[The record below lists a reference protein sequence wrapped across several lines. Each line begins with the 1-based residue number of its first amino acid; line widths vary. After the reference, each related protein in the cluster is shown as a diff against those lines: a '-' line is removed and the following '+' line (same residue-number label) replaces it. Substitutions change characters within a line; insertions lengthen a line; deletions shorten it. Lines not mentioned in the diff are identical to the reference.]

1 MCLKEINSYNANT
14 GDVCPRGYYEYEG
27 NCYEEVPSQE
37 SGVLSCVEDFSL
49 KDGNCVRNVY
59 EDAEAEY
66 SCSKGELVKKG
77 DLFMIGI
84 SDAEKMVCVD
94 KSNAKPPTLRCLT
107 HNHTM
112 IDGKCANGP
121 KPTINGGCEPGDYLV
136 NGGCYDIDNE
146 DQWVCPSGN
155 IYEKSKGTYVDLCP
169 DTFTFIDPI
178 LKGYTCSDDFKLVD
192 NKCVKEE
199 YREVTRE
206 RACPS
211 GYNLVN
217 NDRCIN
223 TNKVVSKQNGYYCN
237 DNARLV
243 GDKCVIYEE
252 IEAKHN

>member
-1 MCLKEINSYNANT
+1 M
-14 GDVCPRGYYEYEG
+14 
-27 NCYEEVPSQE
+27 
-37 SGVLSCVEDFSL
+37 
-49 KDGNCVRNVY
+49 
-59 EDAEAEY
+59 
-66 SCSKGELVKKG
+66 
-77 DLFMIGI
+77 
-84 SDAEKMVCVD
+84 
-94 KSNAKPPTLRCLT
+94 
-107 HNHTM
+107 
-112 IDGKCANGP
+112 
-121 KPTINGGCEPGDYLV
+121 
-136 NGGCYDIDNE
+136 
-146 DQWVCPSGN
+146 
-155 IYEKSKGTYVDLCP
+155 CP